1 MEHTFT
7 ARVLFALVRS
17 HRREHQHVPDLS
29 VGATVASQQG
39 GKQSRF
45 SRDGARAPIAQQN
58 RRSRREFVAG
68 VYQQF
73 V

>member
-45 SRDGARAPIAQQN
+45 SRDGARAELRAPVDNALHILD
-58 RRSRREFVAG
+58 G
-68 VYQQF
+68 P
-73 V
+73 